1 MGSAF
6 ETSGRWVLDSAQEGL
21 SSLRFDAAAAPSVQ
35 LGPEEVL
42 VRMHAASLNYRDLV
56 IARVGLEKR
65 DSPDTYTTISPSTTL
80 FPPSLFIYTK
90 DNRC

>member
-21 SSLRFDAAAAPSVQ
+21 SSLHFNAAAPAPVQ

-56 IARVGLEKR
+56 ITKV
-65 DSPDTYTTISPSTTL
+65 
-80 FPPSLFIYTK
+80 SLIEEWK
-90 DNRC
+90 I